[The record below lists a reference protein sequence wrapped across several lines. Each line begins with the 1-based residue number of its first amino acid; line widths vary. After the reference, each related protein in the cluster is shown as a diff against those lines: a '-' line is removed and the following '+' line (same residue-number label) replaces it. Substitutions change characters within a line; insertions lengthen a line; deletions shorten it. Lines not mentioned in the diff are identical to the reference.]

1 MSENTAKRDPSSSL
15 LKKKKK
21 RGMKHYV
28 TIVGNTKPH
37 ALVIPQQKTLVII
50 FLCKE
55 IKSMMSFSSLFA
67 ETHKAFNASRV

>member
-1 MSENTAKRDPSSSL
+1 
-15 LKKKKK
+15 
-21 RGMKHYV
+21 MKHYV